1 MTIGLKR
8 SVLRVVA
15 ALALIGSIA
24 NISQAATLTINAQGF
39 YPNQTMVDASSGG
52 LTLKSRIYMF
62 FVTTDA
68 DILSVNQVQVTVTGG
83 SLYQVAAPLGSNTEP
98 PPPEFIPFSPS
109 LPADSWITTPG
120 ATSRLGGDLPGN
132 GTGSWGD
139 LTNDGPQTNF
149 KFAQMTI
156 PPSPGTS
163 LNFTGRISLAG
174 ARGPEPFPFA
184 ISNFFPLDPLLQE
197 PFPTLPEPGSASLFA
212 LSVIGLASFRRRRPR
227 A

>member
-8 SVLRVVA
+8 FVLRVVA

-24 NISQAATLTINAQGF
+24 NISHAATLTINAQGF

-68 DILSVNQVQVTVTGG
+68 DILSVNQVLVTVTGG

-120 ATSRLGGDLPGN
+120 ATSRLGGDLPGD

-149 KFAQMTI
+149 KFAQLTI
-156 PPSPGTS
+156 PQSPGAS
-163 LNFTGRISLAG
+163 FAFSGRISLAG
-174 ARGPEPFPFA
+174 ARGPEPKVFSIGWNIP
-184 ISNFFPLDPLLQE
+184 QE
-197 PFPTLPEPGSASLFA
+197 PFPTLPEPGSASLLA
-212 LSVIGLASFRRRRPR
+212 LGLLGLGAVRRRI
-227 A
+227 AA

>member
-98 PPPEFIPFSPS
+98 PPPEP
-109 LPADSWITTPG
+109 
-120 ATSRLGGDLPGN
+120 
-132 GTGSWGD
+132 
-139 LTNDGPQTNF
+139 
-149 KFAQMTI
+149 
-156 PPSPGTS
+156 
-163 LNFTGRISLAG
+163 
-174 ARGPEPFPFA
+174 
-184 ISNFFPLDPLLQE
+184 
-197 PFPTLPEPGSASLFA
+197 
-212 LSVIGLASFRRRRPR
+212 LASRGLMDHHSRRDVATRRRPSWQRHRFMGRPDQRRPADEFQVR
-227 A
+227 ADDDPAVAGNEP